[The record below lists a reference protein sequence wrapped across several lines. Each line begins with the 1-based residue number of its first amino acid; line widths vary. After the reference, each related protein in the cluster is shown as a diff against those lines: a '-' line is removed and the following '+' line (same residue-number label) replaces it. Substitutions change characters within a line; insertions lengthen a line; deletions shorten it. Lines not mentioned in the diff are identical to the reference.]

1 MIRFIVGLFIVFG
14 AVGNLDYDPEASL
27 LANTILAAVGLLIMW
42 WPILDKTL
50 VDDSPSFR

>member
-1 MIRFIVGLFIVFG
+1 MIRFMLGLFIVFG
-14 AVGNLDYDPEASL
+14 AVGNLDFDPEASL
-27 LANTILAAVGLLIMW
+27 LANTILAAIGLLVMW

>member
-1 MIRFIVGLFIVFG
+1 MIRFILGLFIVFG
-14 AVGNLDYDPEASL
+14 AVGNLDFDPEASL
-27 LANTILAAVGLLIMW
+27 LANTILAAIGLALCW